1 MHVLGQDRSEWD
13 QAWSSSGFHR
23 IVFAFEFKRK
33 ACHRSTDYVNDGALG
48 STFFVRDLYPKMGTL
63 TGLTGIDDEIDGIGR
78 HIGG

>member
-1 MHVLGQDRSEWD
+1 
-13 QAWSSSGFHR
+13 
-23 IVFAFEFKRK
+23 
-33 ACHRSTDYVNDGALG
+33 VNDGALG